1 MAFPPLV
8 SSTPPPLDNF
18 GDSDEDE
25 FGDFTAG
32 GIDGLSI
39 TSDSPHKMIT
49 PIQTPIM
56 SENVSPKV
64 NGVNYSPGS
73 NNICLK
79 NDCSILKCN
88 IPDDILIVEKA
99 EDIVSNIELH
109 DHSDNS
115 SIKQNNFHDDDN
127 SIIKNDNL
135 NLCSE
140 NDLKATENN
149 NDTYDLCTQVILDK
163 VNLINKSLVS
173 SNNSSLENSVKTVSE
188 HEGSLNNLEVNDDVE
203 PLSLDLDDPINTSD
217 GLQHLDNDFYNYEQF
232 KDSADWSSFDNNQIL
247 HKELS
252 VSQANCFDLQY
263 EIVSNSYDDTIINT
277 ANDTH
282 LDCKST
288 DERMKKNESNK
299 IVNVTTDK
307 CESTQNSKTLSD
319 SLPFQ
324 DKDVK
329 SVDVLPQS
337 DCDLTVEEDLKE
349 IGDTF
354 DKNETL
360 SNDIVYTSFSSALG
374 IDKTVRKK
382 SNLDCKFVNNDIG
395 TSPNLSWRDN
405 TNLESNAFDTLDVIE
420 NVTSEIV
427 NNKNSIAINENT
439 FAVDT
444 NLDNGD
450 TFIQSALIDNNSFDK
465 EDPNFTDFKS
475 AQDFDR
481 ASMSERNLNIISD
494 NLSNTVQIEDNLSK
508 LSSETDFRQNL
519 SSFVNVSLPTN
530 KTFSNH
536 IAQAECSDL
545 KNHSDLERATYNSRT
560 CIDNFE
566 NDDFSD
572 YQETL
577 GENQMPTNKK
587 NDTFTVLS
595 NPEIVDDDFGDFT
608 NFSSVG
614 DEWTSNVVDPKV
626 PETDDDFGE
635 FNNFES
641 SNSTVETQQFSLRE
655 SMCRIENKNAA
666 NKIEDIVTNMFSVMP
681 TLPETDLKPLITKT
695 DKIWQCLKNVEE
707 TNALTYQWSNS
718 TSNNVLLNAL
728 GIDSRNILFGPR
740 WNSSVPRFAANLG
753 FTPLEP
759 IKASVDSPPSTTNKM
774 QGVSTSDEV
783 PAAQFDWNSS
793 GLVNPLDASGGL
805 SALLPLDLLCP
816 FDPLLT
822 PHCSTYSESYHQTA
836 AYTRDSIYYYSS
848 DPTVITENSNLQSI
862 KISNK
867 STLNPF
873 NSGLNDSIKSQKQQ
887 MQTGKMIEPLPGP
900 HTIDWKLKEEH
911 DVSGGGGGAGGVG
924 GVGGVGGGGGG
935 GKGKNYQHKVLK
947 NAPSVNNK
955 SFLVSSSATKSQDSY
970 YRKSSL
976 SRREHLQNA
985 EHVTV
990 DRFGRPMSV
999 HAETIKVLNQ
1009 LPDLSFLSA
1018 RTLLYNREQKQI
1030 VQDLGAMINRKMP
1043 G

>member
-39 TSDSPHKMIT
+39 TSDSPHKIIT

-73 NNICLK
+73 NNMCLK
-79 NDCSILKCN
+79 NDCNILKCN

-115 SIKQNNFHDDDN
+115 SIKKNNFHDDDN

-149 NDTYDLCTQVILDK
+149 NDTYDLCTQVILDE
-163 VNLINKSLVS
+163 VNLINKSIVS

-277 ANDTH
+277 DNDTH

-324 DKDVK
+324 DQDVK

-349 IGDTF
+349 IEDTF
-354 DKNETL
+354 DKSETL

-374 IDKTVRKK
+374 IDKTIRNK

-405 TNLESNAFDTLDVIE
+405 TNLESNAFDTLEVIE

-536 IAQAECSDL
+536 IIQAECSDL

-560 CIDNFE
+560 CINNFE

-577 GENQMPTNKK
+577 RENQMPTNKK
-587 NDTFTVLS
+587 SDTFTILS
-595 NPEIVDDDFGDFT
+595 KPEIADDDFGDFT

-626 PETDDDFGE
+626 PEIDDDFGE

-759 IKASVDSPPSTTNKM
+759 IKASVDSPPSTANKM

-911 DVSGGGGGAGGVG
+911 DVSGGGGAAGGI
-924 GVGGVGGGGGG
+924 GGVGGGGGS
-935 GKGKNYQHKVLK
+935 GKGKNYQQKVLK

>member
-39 TSDSPHKMIT
+39 TSDSPHKIIT

-64 NGVNYSPGS
+64 NGVNYSPS
-73 NNICLK
+73 SNICSK
-79 NDCSILKCN
+79 NDSILKCN
-88 IPDDILIVEKA
+88 IPDDVLIVEKA

-109 DHSDNS
+109 DNSENS
-115 SIKQNNFHDDDN
+115 SIKKNNFDDN
-127 SIIKNDNL
+127 SIIQHDNL

-140 NDLKATENN
+140 NDLKTTENN
-149 NDTYDLCTQVILDK
+149 NDTYDICTQVILDK
-163 VNLINKSLVS
+163 VNFINKSVVS
-173 SNNSSLENSVKTVSE
+173 SNNSSLANSVKTVSE

-203 PLSLDLDDPINTSD
+203 PLSLDLDDPTNTSD

-232 KDSADWSSFDNNQIL
+232 KDSADWSSFDNNKIL

-263 EIVSNSYDDTIINT
+263 EIVSNSYNDTIVNT
-277 ANDTH
+277 VNDTH
-282 LDCKST
+282 LECKSM
-288 DERMKKNESNK
+288 DERIKKNESNK
-299 IVNVTTDK
+299 SIEK
-307 CESTQNSKTLSD
+307 CDSMQNSKTLSD
-319 SLPFQ
+319 SLPSQ

-329 SVDVLPQS
+329 NVDIFPQS
-337 DCDLTVEEDLKE
+337 DCDLTIEEDLKE
-349 IGDTF
+349 IGGTF
-354 DKNETL
+354 DKSEAL
-360 SNDIVYTSFSSALG
+360 SNDIVYTSFNSGLG
-374 IDKTVRKK
+374 IDKTIRDK
-382 SNLDCKFVNNDIG
+382 SNIGCKFVNNDIG
-395 TSPNLSWRDN
+395 TLPNLSWREN
-405 TNLESNAFDTLDVIE
+405 TNLESNTFDTLDIVE
-420 NVTSEIV
+420 NVTSGIV
-427 NNKNSIAINENT
+427 NNKSMIAINENT
-439 FAVDT
+439 FAVNT
-444 NLDNGD
+444 NLNNEEN
-450 TFIQSALIDNNSFDK
+450 FIESALIDNNSFDK

-475 AQDFDR
+475 TEDLDR
-481 ASMSERNLNIISD
+481 VSISECSLNVISD

-536 IAQAECSDL
+536 IQAENSNV
-545 KNHSDLERATYNSRT
+545 KNNSDLECATYNDRT
-560 CIDNFE
+560 CIEHFE
-566 NDDFSD
+566 NDTFCD
-572 YQETL
+572 YQEMQQ
-577 GENQMPTNKK
+577 ENAMPTHKK
-587 NDTFTVLS
+587 SDTFPVLC
-595 NPEIVDDDFGDFT
+595 NTENADDDFGDFT

-614 DEWTSNVVDPKV
+614 DEWTSNVVNPKV

-666 NKIEDIVTNMFSVMP
+666 NKIEDIVTNMFCVMP

-740 WNSSVPRFAANLG
+740 WNTSVPRFAANLG

-759 IKASVDSPPSTTNKM
+759 IKASVDSPPSTANKV

-848 DPTVITENSNLQSI
+848 DPTVISENSNLQSM

-873 NSGLNDSIKSQKQQ
+873 NSGLNDSLKSQKQI
-887 MQTGKMIEPLPGP
+887 QTGKMIEPLPGP
-900 HTIDWKLKEEH
+900 HMIDWKLKEEH
-911 DVSGGGGGAGGVG
+911 EI
-924 GVGGVGGGGGG
+924 G
-935 GKGKNYQHKVLK
+935 GKGKNFPHKVLK
-947 NAPSVNNK
+947 NAPSINNK
-955 SFLVSSSATKSQDSY
+955 SFLVSSNATKSQDLY

-999 HAETIKVLNQ
+999 HAETMKVLNQ

-1018 RTLLYNREQKQI
+1018 RTLLFNREQKQI